1 MTKFLVTGQAD
12 LWNVFWVLSV
22 WSAAYMVA
30 AVILREVFS
39 RPQTPM
45 EKYGL
50 WFGRIVGIVGAS
62 IIFAYGYR
70 TTGELE
76 RVEQEVEIY
85 KALAAKHSAT
95 GVSELLTGPQYST
108 VSITTP
114 KGTDVQIRNIE
125 HDRQSARSV
134 LGAAERK
141 ECETSDHRA
150 EDRPDWGIG
159 GRAGAGC
166 SGSRGIGRDSCGVSI
181 GSSGIRPSS
190 DGSSTVY

>member
-12 LWNVFWVLSV
+12 LWNVFWILSV

-85 KALAAKHSAT
+85 KVLAAKHAT
-95 GVSELLTGPQYST
+95 GVSDNDQVAEINVETRNCRLSWLAGQRAFTTVAKPSSLDRSSGDTTTG
-108 VSITTP
+108 I
-114 KGTDVQIRNIE
+114 
-125 HDRQSARSV
+125 RSV
-134 LGAAERK
+134 QRSIRGQHGSES
-141 ECETSDHRA
+141 T
-150 EDRPDWGIG
+150 GIRRSTG
-159 GRAGAGC
+159 EFAVG
-166 SGSRGIGRDSCGVSI
+166 SGSVPPVS
-181 GSSGIRPSS
+181 
-190 DGSSTVY
+190 Y